1 MKQKIFLMFVFMLS
15 GLASVNAQIRSN
27 RDLIGKWNSKE
38 MQLEFFSDQ
47 RVSMIL
53 PGGKIPKATYL
64 VNFMNNPISLTI
76 TLADNGQTMTYKGS
90 IEFINNETIKLLYF
104 GVDSGNDAFAKER
117 TITLVKG
124 R

>member
-1 MKQKIFLMFVFMLS
+1 MLIFVFA

-27 RDLIGKWNSKE
+27 RDLIGKWSSKE
-38 MQLEFFSDQ
+38 MQFEFFNDQ

-53 PGGKIPKATYL
+53 PGGKIPKATYQ

-76 TLADNGQTMTYKGS
+76 VLADNGQTMTYKGS

-104 GVDSGNDAFAKER
+104 GADSDTDAFAKGR
-117 TITLVKG
+117 TITLIKG
-124 R
+124 K